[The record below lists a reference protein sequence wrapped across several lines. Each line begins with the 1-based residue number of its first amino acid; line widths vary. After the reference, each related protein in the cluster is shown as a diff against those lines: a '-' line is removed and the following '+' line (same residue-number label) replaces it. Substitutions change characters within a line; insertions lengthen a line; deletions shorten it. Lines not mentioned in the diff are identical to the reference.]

1 MVAIPIIDIGP
12 LVSNS
17 PDAGAVAAAI
27 GRACRET
34 GFFYVVGHGIAPETV
49 ETVFA
54 MSRAFFGQPLA
65 AKAEGRVV
73 RTVGQ
78 PRLDQARQRGPR
90 SRQAP

>member
-12 LVSNS
+12 LVTNS

-49 ETVFA
+49 ETAFA
-54 MSRAFFGQPLA
+54 LSRAFFGQPLA
-65 AKAEGRVV
+65 GKE
-73 RTVGQ
+73 
-78 PRLDQARQRGPR
+78 
-90 SRQAP
+90 